1 MTISRFRKKFKQTI
15 GGLKMGLKLNT
26 YQLDVPEGCNLI
38 LGQSHFIKTVEDIYE
53 AIINTVPQAEFG
65 LAFGEASGDCL
76 VRWAGNDDA
85 LSKIAA
91 REIQNMACGH
101 SFLIYLKNAFPI
113 NISQRIKSV
122 PEVVNLFCA
131 TANPV
136 QVIIAESEQGR
147 GILGVIDGSSPGRI
161 ENENDV
167 EGRQKFLRE
176 IGYKF

>member
-1 MTISRFRKKFKQTI
+1 
-15 GGLKMGLKLNT
+15 MGLDIKT

-38 LGQSHFIKTVEDIYE
+38 LGQSHFIKTVEDLYE

-76 VRWAGNDDA
+76 VRWAGNDDE
-85 LSKIAA
+85 LIKIAA
-91 REIQNMACGH
+91 GEIQNMACGH

-113 NISQRIKSV
+113 NVTQRIKSV

-147 GILGVIDGSSPGRI
+147 GILGVIDGLKPFKI
-161 ENENDV
+161 ETDGDV
-167 EGRQKFLRE
+167 EWRKNFLRD

>member
-1 MTISRFRKKFKQTI
+1 
-15 GGLKMGLKLNT
+15 MGLEIKT
-26 YQLDVPEGCNLI
+26 YQLEVPEDCNLI
-38 LGQSHFIKTVEDIYE
+38 LGQSHFIKTVEDLYE
-53 AIINTVPQAEFG
+53 AIVNTVPQAEFG

-76 VRWAGNDDA
+76 VRRAGNDDE
-85 LSKIAA
+85 LIKLAA

-101 SFLIYLKNAFPI
+101 SFLIYLKNAFPL
-113 NISQRIKSV
+113 NVTQRIKSV

-147 GILGVIDGSSPGRI
+147 GILGVIDGSSPGDV
-161 ENENDV
+161 ETEDDV
-167 EGRQKFLRE
+167 EGRKKFLRD